1 MYDKE
6 CTYNVGVVIS
16 IYLLY
21 AAGRDFKFKY
31 ERLEMTSGER
41 KCWNITILDDSIDE
55 MDMEQFF
62 LYLFPRNASVAATS
76 ARVHITDNDGGMW
89 KTGS

>member
-1 MYDKE
+1 MIKRVMYIL
-6 CTYNVGVVIS
+6 IS

-21 AAGRDFKFKY
+21 AAGRDFIYKY

-41 KCWNITILDDSIDE
+41 KCWNVTILDDSIDE
-55 MDMEQFF
+55 MDVEQFYIY
-62 LYLFPRNASVAATS
+62 LYLYAPFARIS
-76 ARVHITDNDGGMW
+76 ARVHITDNDRGMW